1 MRAMVILKVNA
12 LQDYVVNV
20 TMIIQAVVEVCMVGQ
35 IIVIVQ
41 IIPYVRTG
49 H

>member
-1 MRAMVILKVNA
+1 MQTVVILKVNA

-20 TMIIQAVVEVCMVGQ
+20 TMLIQAVAEVWIGQ